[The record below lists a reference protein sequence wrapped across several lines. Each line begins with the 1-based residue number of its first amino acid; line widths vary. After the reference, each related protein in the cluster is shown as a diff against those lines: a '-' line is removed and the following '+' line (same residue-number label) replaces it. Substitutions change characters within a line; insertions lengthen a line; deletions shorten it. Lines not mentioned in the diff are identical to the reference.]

1 MLNNDNENKMTTW
14 KNNKTG
20 YDGDYV
26 ERVRDEFPWDFA
38 ARLEIIR
45 RDIGKALAG
54 CEKFDGILFCDVSGG
69 GINIQLLHKDTPGYS
84 VGEQVQINY
93 DFSNWVSIVGDAVA
107 AWNDT
112 DEINKSIG
120 MASYYKRFGTALD

>member
-1 MLNNDNENKMTTW
+1 MKMTIW

-45 RDIGKALAG
+45 KDIGKALAD
-54 CEKFDGILFCDVSGG
+54 CEKFDGIQFSDVSGG
-69 GINIQLLHKDTPGYS
+69 GINIQLLHKDVDGYS
-84 VGEQVQINY
+84 VGEQVQVNY
-93 DFSNWVSIVGDAVA
+93 DFSNWVSVVDDAVA

-112 DEINKSIG
+112 AEINKSIG

>member
-1 MLNNDNENKMTTW
+1 MTNNNNNNDKENKMTTW

-45 RDIGKALAG
+45 RDIGKALAD
-54 CEKFDGILFCDVSGG
+54 CEKFDGI
-69 GINIQLLHKDTPGYS
+69 Q
-84 VGEQVQINY
+84 
-93 DFSNWVSIVGDAVA
+93 
-107 AWNDT
+107 
-112 DEINKSIG
+112 
-120 MASYYKRFGTALD
+120 

>member
-1 MLNNDNENKMTTW
+1 MTIW
-14 KNNKTG
+14 KNNKT
-20 YDGDYV
+20 GDYV

-45 RDIGKALAG
+45 RDIGKALAD
-54 CEKFDGILFCDVSGG
+54 CEKFDGIHFSDVSAG
-69 GINIQLLHKDTPGYS
+69 GIQIQLLHKDTPGYS
-84 VGEQVQINY
+84 VGKQVQVNY
-93 DFSNWVSIVGDAVA
+93 DFSNQVSVVDDVVA

-112 DEINKSIG
+112 DEIDKSIS

>member
-1 MLNNDNENKMTTW
+1 MTIW

-26 ERVRDEFPWDFA
+26 ERVRNEFPWDFA

-45 RDIGKALAG
+45 KGIGKALAS

-69 GINIQLLHKDTPGYS
+69 GIDIQLLHKDVDGYS
-84 VGEQVQINY
+84 VGEQVQVSY
-93 DFSNWVSIVGDAVA
+93 DFSNWVSVVDDAVA
-107 AWNDT
+107 AWTDT
-112 DEINKSIG
+112 AEIDKSIS
-120 MASYYKRFGTALD
+120 MASYYKRFGTALDF

>member
-1 MLNNDNENKMTTW
+1 MTTW

-26 ERVRDEFPWDFA
+26 ERVRDEFPWDFV

-45 RDIGKALAG
+45 KGIGKALAN

-84 VGEQVQINY
+84 VGEQVQVNY
-93 DFSNWVSIVGDAVA
+93 DFSNWVSVVDDAVA

-112 DEINKSIG
+112 AEINKSIG
-120 MASYYKRFGTALD
+120 MASYYKRFGTALDF